1 MKRVSLRD
9 TFRKAKRVSH
19 CKTSHI
25 ARNDLPQ
32 FKMLIILITES
43 TRFVLCV
50 NLMLQSDF
58 SGNVKCQ
65 TERGREMIKRTGT
78 NKGTHNTSRD
88 LEGLRKWHTNRIT
101 EAEETITYYGLLQ
114 MYN

>member
-1 MKRVSLRD
+1 
-9 TFRKAKRVSH
+9 
-19 CKTSHI
+19 
-25 ARNDLPQ
+25 
-32 FKMLIILITES
+32 
-43 TRFVLCV
+43 
-50 NLMLQSDF
+50 MLQSDF

-78 NKGTHNTSRD
+78 SKGRHNTSRD

-101 EAEETITYYGLLQ
+101 EAEETITYYDLLQ